1 MLASGEDRQKTVSA
15 MLRAGC
21 SGITEKGCFIQDGVV
36 VVVVEWK
43 DILGTNKMN
52 QVNVGRS

>member
-21 SGITEKGCFIQDGVV
+21 SGITEKGGFIQHGVV

-52 QVNVGRS
+52 QVNVGKS